1 MKKKLLIAVSIA
13 LGIILIFNGIVLAK
27 VGIDGYQA
35 YIQALEYGLKG
46 LTAYF
51 SFIIDLFREV
61 LS

>member
-1 MKKKLLIAVSIA
+1 MKKKLLIALGIA
-13 LGIILIFNGIVLAK
+13 LGLMLILNGVILAK

-51 SFIIDLFREV
+51 SFIVDLFKEAI
-61 LS
+61 S